1 MHAAHHPIFVVL
13 SILTAWF
20 GSWTALDLFRR
31 VRAHEGA
38 WRMAWIAAAGV
49 AMGLSIWSMHFIA
62 MLGFDPG
69 TEVRYDVRLTLLSL
83 GLAIAATTFAFFFYA
98 RQQGFDRQL
107 LSGLI
112 MGAGICTMH
121 YVGMSAANMVCIA
134 ASPSRSMAVGG
145 SDLVLSVFA
154 MVGIVLILIYWVM
167 TDVDQRARPAMAAAH

>member
-121 YVGMSAANMVCIA
+121 YVGMAALISAAELTNDPRYVA
-134 ASPSRSMAVGG
+134 LAFVVAVSASTGA
-145 SDLVLSVFA
+145 LV
-154 MVGIVLILIYWVM
+154 
-167 TDVDQRARPAMAAAH
+167 MAARETTGWQRLLGAG